1 MWKACKNILPTNY
14 CLSLRKVTMADECV
28 LCGKVESSR
37 HALCDCWLA
46 EAVWKESKLSLPKFS
61 NPHCDFIDVV
71 WKFWKDQR
79 GLDWECL
86 ATTAWCI
93 WKNRNVAKFEGK
105 CKQAKTNVL
114 EARAFV
120 EEFNMQ
126 NVVPR
131 QIAPPRTGRWTPPC
145 EGWYK
150 VNVDKAVF
158 KESGSY
164 GIETVIRNEKSQ
176 IIRVMSKKLGLPLG
190 TLEVEAK
197 AFEEGMLLAVDL
209 GLKNIMLEGDE
220 QVVTNVLSSSSAPS
234 PQALFRFKHWRHNV
248 LVWRVSHVRRI
259 GKIATHLMARNAKL
273 MTDCVTPQIFLK
285 QFSFERE

>member
-1 MWKACKNILPTNY
+1 M
-14 CLSLRKVTMADECV
+14 
-28 LCGKVESSR
+28 
-37 HALCDCWLA
+37 
-46 EAVWKESKLSLPKFS
+46 
-61 NPHCDFIDVV
+61 
-71 WKFWKDQR
+71 
-79 GLDWECL
+79 
-86 ATTAWCI
+86 
-93 WKNRNVAKFEGK
+93 
-105 CKQAKTNVL
+105 L
-114 EARAFV
+114 EAKALV